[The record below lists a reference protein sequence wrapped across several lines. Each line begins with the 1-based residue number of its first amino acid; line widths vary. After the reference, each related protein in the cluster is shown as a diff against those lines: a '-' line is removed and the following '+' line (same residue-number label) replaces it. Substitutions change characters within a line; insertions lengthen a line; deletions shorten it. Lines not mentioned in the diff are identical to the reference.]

1 MYPVSNAYPTE
12 ILKNDRVT
20 DIYGTITLTNGT
32 VIELTKGDFAEAP
45 ATDKMCS
52 GSDNWTLGS
61 VDQSQLKFTFYSNLD
76 RYVIYDAT
84 VELFFA
90 LWLPDDEAWD
100 EIPIG
105 VYKVVECTRAGLD
118 KLKVTLLD
126 DMDKLDVPYDGA
138 TVSGQPFDILYLI
151 STKSG
156 VPLGQSQ
163 AQIEALPNGTAVLGL
178 PAKTSIQN
186 YRDMLRDL
194 SVCLAGFGY
203 IGRDGKIYVGQ
214 FSKTSCR
221 TISADN
227 RGNDTIADYKIA
239 YSAVSCN
246 KNGTVISVGTDDR
259 QLLDLEDNQF
269 LQLGLD
275 ETVEDILDNILD
287 AVSDFE
293 FVPGSL
299 SLLKSDPSFDPGDVV
314 TATGYTSGT
323 ATLMPIH
330 KMSWKWG
337 GGQKIEA
344 YGQDPN
350 VGKTKSKSQKSL
362 ENKLAKIAA
371 LENDVL
377 PMQNV
382 SEVGISS
389 SWLQLA
395 TGSVALADNKKILF
409 HAAVRITMDEPGTVK
424 FKYQLNG
431 VDEDFIHECQ
441 VPEGLHTVTL
451 FHYISCTSTQ
461 MNRFKVFVSSPDS
474 TGVVERLGFNGV
486 LTGPGMIEPGFNGVI
501 ELTDEC
507 APWLIGQNVVSF
519 ADSVISLTRSHPNTL
534 TLSDR
539 NSTWSVGQNVVSLSD
554 NIMLTAQTV
563 QYTRVLEDGETMR
576 STEDGSE
583 RITEV

>member
-1 MYPVSNAYPTE
+1 MYPVSNAYLIE

-20 DIYGTITLTNGT
+20 DIYGTITLTNGS
-32 VIELTKGDFAEAP
+32 VINLTKGDFAEAP
-45 ATDKMCS
+45 VIDWQCS
-52 GSDNWTLGS
+52 GTDNWTLGS
-61 VDQSQLKFTFYSNLD
+61 VNQSQLKFSFYSNLD
-76 RYVIYDAT
+76 RYLIYDAT
-84 VELFFA
+84 VKLFFA
-90 LWLPDDEAWD
+90 LWIPGDERW
-100 EIPIG
+100 EEVPIG
-105 VYKVVECTRAGLD
+105 IYRVVECTLAGLN

-126 DMDKLDVPYDGA
+126 NMDLLDADYDGA
-138 TVSGQPFDILYLI
+138 TVSGKPYDILNLI
-151 STKSG
+151 SVKSG
-156 VPLGQSQ
+156 VPLGQTESQ
-163 AQIEALPNGTAVLGL
+163 IATLPNGTVVFGL
-178 PAKTSIQN
+178 PATTSIQN

-194 SVCLAGFGY
+194 SVCL
-203 IGRDGKIYVGQ
+203 
-214 FSKTSCR
+214 

-259 QLLDLEDNQF
+259 QLLELEDNQF

-344 YGQDPN
+344 YGQDPR

-362 ENKLAKIAA
+362 ENKLDKIAA

-382 SEVGISS
+382 SEVGFSA
-389 SWLQLA
+389 SWAQLA

-409 HAAVRITMDEPGTVK
+409 HAAVRVTMDEPGSVR

-441 VPEGLHTVTL
+441 VPEGLHTITL
-451 FHYISCTSTQ
+451 FHYISGTSVQ
-461 MNRFKVFVSSPDS
+461 LNRFKVFVSSPDS
-474 TGVVERLGFNGV
+474 SGVVERLGFNGV
-486 LTGPGMIEPGFNGVI
+486 LTGPGMIEPGFDGNI
-501 ELTDEC
+501 ELSDEI
-507 APWLIGQNVVSF
+507 PPLIAGHRIVAL
-519 ADSVISLTRSHPNTL
+519 ADSVISIDRDLPYPNISLADSFSPLIAGHRIVALADSMSITREKEQFNLVTENG
-534 TLSDR
+534 DR
-539 NSTWSVGQNVVSLSD
+539 L
-554 NIMLTAQTV
+554 A
-563 QYTRVLEDGETMR
+563 
-576 STEDGSE
+576 TEDGD
-583 RITEV
+583 TFVT